1 MGAVRR
7 RPGGSRRAP
16 AADNLSARRVAAD
29 SDRGSIVFLSGVS
42 VIRKGKPILDDV
54 DFVVGPGERWVL
66 LGPNGA
72 GKTTLL
78 SVAGMRLLPTKG
90 RVEVLGERAGRT
102 DSRAMRQRVA
112 FVSQSL
118 LRQLRPSMSA
128 FEAVMSGRHAALETW
143 WHDYTPEDSRRA
155 LELLDGAGLAGC
167 EERAFGLLS
176 EGERQQV
183 LLARALMSEPEL
195 LLLDEPAAGL
205 DLAARER
212 LIMRLGVLAADSST
226 PPMVL
231 VTHHTEEI
239 PPGITHAALMRGARV
254 LRSGPVRQVL
264 TDDDLSACFGVR
276 VHIEMVGNRWFAQS
290 TG

>member
-1 MGAVRR
+1 VATGGA
-7 RPGGSRRAP
+7 GE
-16 AADNLSARRVAAD
+16 
-29 SDRGSIVFLSGVS
+29 SIVRLSGVS

-90 RVEVLGERAGRT
+90 SVEVLGARAGRT
-102 DSRAMRQRVA
+102 DARAMRQRVA

-128 FEAVMSGRHAALETW
+128 FEAVISGRHAALETW
-143 WHDYTPEDSRRA
+143 WHDYTPDDSKRA
-155 LELLDGAGLAGC
+155 LELLDQAGLGGC
-167 EERAFGLLS
+167 EEREFGLLS

-212 LIMRLGVLAADSST
+212 LISRLSGLAADAST
-226 PPMVL
+226 PPLVL

-239 PPGITHAALMRGARV
+239 PPGMSHAALMREARV
-254 LRSGPVRQVL
+254 VKSGPIREVL

-276 VHIEMVGNRWFAQS
+276 VHLESVGDRWFARS
-290 TG
+290 SD

>member
-1 MGAVRR
+1 MGAVAV
-7 RPGGSRRAP
+7 GEA
-16 AADNLSARRVAAD
+16 V
-29 SDRGSIVFLSGVS
+29 VTLSGVS
-42 VIRKGKPILDDV
+42 VVRKGTHILEDV
-54 DFVVGPGERWVL
+54 DLAVRSGERWVL

-78 SVAGMRLLPTKG
+78 SVAGMRLLPTSG
-90 RVEVLGERAGRT
+90 IVEILGERAGRT
-102 DSRAMRQRVA
+102 DARAIRQRVA

-143 WHDYTPEDSRRA
+143 WHDYTPEDGSRAR
-155 LELLDGAGLAGC
+155 ELLDIAGLGAS

-195 LLLDEPAAGL
+195 LLMDEPAAGL

-212 LIMRLGVLAADSST
+212 LIARLSALAEDPRT
-226 PPMVL
+226 PPLVL

-239 PPGITHAALMRGARV
+239 PPGMSHAALMRGGRI
-254 LRSGPVRQVL
+254 LRNGPVHEVL
-264 TDDDLSACFGVR
+264 IDDEMSACFGVR
-276 VHIEMVGNRWFAQS
+276 VHLEKVGNRWFAQS

>member
-1 MGAVRR
+1 MVRKGTAILDAVDLVVRR
-7 RPGGSRRAP
+7 
-16 AADNLSARRVAAD
+16 
-29 SDRGSIVFLSGVS
+29 
-42 VIRKGKPILDDV
+42 
-54 DFVVGPGERWVL
+54 GERWVL
-66 LGPNGA
+66 FGPNGS

-78 SVAGMRLLPTKG
+78 SVVGMRILPTKG

-102 DSRAMRQRVA
+102 DVRTMRQRVA

-118 LRQLRPSMSA
+118 LRQLRGSMTA

-143 WHDYTPEDSRRA
+143 WHEYTAVDADRA
-155 LELLDGAGLAGC
+155 RELLEGAGLGGS
-167 EERAFGLLS
+167 EDRAFGLLS

-212 LIMRLGVLAADSST
+212 LVSRLRALAEDPVT
-226 PPMVL
+226 PPMML

-239 PPGITHAALMRGARV
+239 PPDTSHAALMRGGRV
-254 LRSGPVRQVL
+254 VKCGLVTEVL
-264 TDDDLSACFGVR
+264 TDNDLSACFGVR
-276 VHIEMVGNRWFAQS
+276 VHVERLGERWFAS
-290 TG
+290 SAD

>member
-1 MGAVRR
+1 MAAEVAGEAVVR
-7 RPGGSRRAP
+7 
-16 AADNLSARRVAAD
+16 LC
-29 SDRGSIVFLSGVS
+29 GVS
-42 VIRKGKPILDDV
+42 VIRKGTPILEDV
-54 DFVVGPGERWVL
+54 DFVVRSGERWVL

-78 SVAGMRLLPTKG
+78 SVVGMRLLPTEG
-90 RVEVLGERAGRT
+90 TVDVLNQRAGRT
-102 DSRAMRQRVA
+102 DMRTLRQRIA

-118 LRQLRPSMSA
+118 LRELRPSMSA

-143 WHDYTPEDSRRA
+143 WHDYTPGDSERA
-155 LELLDGAGLAGC
+155 LDLLDRAGLGGC
-167 EERAFGLLS
+167 EDRAFGLLS

-212 LIMRLGVLAADSST
+212 LISRLRFLAEDPAT
-226 PPMVL
+226 PPLVL

-239 PPGITHAALMRGARV
+239 PPGMSHAALLSEARV
-254 LRSGPVRQVL
+254 VRSGPIQEVL
-264 TDDDLSACFGVR
+264 TGDELSVCFGVR
-276 VHIEMVGNRWFAQS
+276 VQVERAGDRWFVRS
-290 TG
+290 TD